1 MTKGTENLLAH
12 YENELKKVDKKVKAN
27 WNKVWVC
34 SKKSKGEQVMLE
46 LTEREVKI
54 ALILIGVAEDTI
66 NLGKDDLEIKK
77 KLEDY
82 IIVQALEKQHKE
94 SRVK

>member
-1 MTKGTENLLAH
+1 
-12 YENELKKVDKKVKAN
+12 
-27 WNKVWVC
+27 
-34 SKKSKGEQVMLE
+34 MLE